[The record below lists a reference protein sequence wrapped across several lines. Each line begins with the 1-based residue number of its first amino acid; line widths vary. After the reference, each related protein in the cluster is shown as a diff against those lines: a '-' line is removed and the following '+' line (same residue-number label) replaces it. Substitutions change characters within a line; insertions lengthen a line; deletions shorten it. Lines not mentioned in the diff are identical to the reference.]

1 MTLLPGRPRT
11 QTSAS
16 ASASA
21 TTTTTG
27 GRPRLPSA
35 RAPALAVALLGA
47 ALLTALPGPA
57 RGEGEDDAGRTSVEL
72 TLVSTEQKTA
82 IARAL
87 SWLAAN
93 QQQGGSW
100 GEESRVA
107 DTSLAA
113 LALMAGGSSV
123 TAGPRLPSGG
133 YGPETLRGPH
143 AKQLKK
149 AIQYLADRANARVPE
164 WPAGYII
171 DPVDNQSRMHGH
183 GFATLALA
191 QALGGLGASDITT
204 IQEFMAQPDRSA
216 SEMRL
221 ADQVRWAVERAVRC
235 AERAQDPQT
244 GGWGYFPSDSFH
256 EGSITV
262 TQISALRA
270 ASDAGV
276 SVNGAVMNRAYNY
289 VRESQNLQNRE
300 LFGGFAYMKSEL
312 GRVSYPLTA
321 AALTTLFG
329 LGRYG
334 ADPADRKAIDLGLS
348 YMDRTLGEMVRTTDS
363 PQWAYYGLFYGAQ
376 ALYLAND
383 QRRLESQWP
392 RIRKA
397 VLVRQRADGS
407 FKDLDGSEA
416 GGVEYSTA
424 IACLTLQ
431 VPLETL
437 PIFQRR

>member
-1 MTLLPGRPRT
+1 MNPRRP
-11 QTSAS
+11 
-16 ASASA
+16 
-21 TTTTTG
+21 G
-27 GRPRLPSA
+27 GRT
-35 RAPALAVALLGA
+35 PALATALLGA
-47 ALLTALPGPA
+47 ALLASLPA
-57 RGEGEDDAGRTSVEL
+57 RGEGEADADGRGATSAEQQ
-72 TLVSTEQKTA
+72 LVSTEQKTS

-100 GEESRVA
+100 GKESRVA
-107 DTSLAA
+107 DTALAA

-133 YGPETLRGPH
+133 YGAETLRGPH
-143 AKQLKK
+143 AKELKK
-149 AIQYLADRANARVPE
+149 AIQYLADRANARNPE

-171 DPVDNQSRMHGH
+171 DPEDTQSRMHGH

-191 QALGGLGASDITT
+191 QALGGLGAADITT
-204 IQEFMAQPDRSA
+204 INEFMARPDRTA

-221 ADQVRWAVERAVRC
+221 ADQVRWGVERAVRC
-235 AERAQDPQT
+235 SERAQDAQT

-276 SVNGAVMNRAYNY
+276 SVNGAVMNRAYAY
-289 VRESQNLQNRE
+289 VRESQNLRNTDQ
-300 LFGGFAYMKSEL
+300 LGGFAYMKSEL

-334 ADPADRKAIDLGLS
+334 ADPSDRKAIDLGLA
-348 YMDRTLGEMVRTTDS
+348 YMDRNLAEMVRVEPGELS
-363 PQWAYYGLFYGAQ
+363 RGPQWAYYGLFYGAQ

-383 QRRLESQWP
+383 QRRLADQWP
-392 RIRKA
+392 RIRRA
-397 VLVRQRADGS
+397 VLARQYRDGS
-407 FKDLDGSEA
+407 FRDLDGSEA
-416 GGVEYSTA
+416 GGIEYSTA